1 MNSHFPLL
9 LSNSYDSVACVGFS
23 KTECCV
29 FVCAFERHS
38 VVHFNR
44 TVLNHIDYCCC
55 PPLAP
60 AGWLAHCPV
69 GTATGI
75 EHHGGLEEPLAP
87 ASFVWP
93 ELAHSQHIQNGS
105 QAFWKA
111 TVGFNERVTQLI
123 LCGQL
128 RPCWGDKLAPA
139 FFMHARRTL
148 VCYIRLRIYL
158 AYFNFNTTLYSYR
171 LN

>member
-1 MNSHFPLL
+1 MQNELPLPPSFFFL
-9 LSNSYDSVACVGFS
+9 DSYDSLACVGFS

-44 TVLNHIDYCCC
+44 TVLNHIVQCRR
-55 PPLAP
+55 PHLAP
-60 AGWLAHCPV
+60 AGWLAHCAV

-93 ELAHSQHIQNGS
+93 ESGHSQHIQNGS
-105 QAFWKA
+105 QAFWKG
-111 TVGFNERVTQLI
+111 TVGFNEQVTQLDR
-123 LCGQL
+123 CGL
-128 RPCWGDKLAPA
+128 LPSYWGDKPTPA
-139 FFMHARRTL
+139 FFRRTRKKIWCARRL
-148 VCYIRLRIYL
+148 WIYL
-158 AYFNFNTTLYSYR
+158 HC
-171 LN
+171 